1 MKKLLPLTALLSLL
15 PLQMACTHAQPVLA
29 VEEPQAPASPYVEAA
44 TAINATM
51 RANHYAPDELDTP
64 AYAVM
69 EQNLL
74 TLAGQAG
81 SEEEFL
87 SGFKNLW
94 ADGPFSHVT
103 LNKSKYTAE
112 ETAAYLDTLR
122 VGDGANL
129 SWQDDTA
136 ILTVKTMMGTDT
148 IEQIDAAYD
157 EISAHGASRLVIDLR
172 GNGGG
177 AFAMVPL
184 VEHVLVEPLEA
195 GAFVA
200 QSWNAEHDRP
210 PVFSD
215 MEQVAPWTGWSIRSF
230 WSDVTSAPLTRIRL
244 EPRPNA
250 FQGPV
255 FVLID
260 HKTASAAE
268 MAADALQA
276 SGRAVLV
283 GETTAGQLLSQK
295 MFDIP
300 GGYQLSLPIADYYS
314 VATGHIEGHGVTPDV
329 PVEPAL
335 ALQKALEM

>member
-1 MKKLLPLTALLSLL
+1 MRKLFLSSVLLPLL
-15 PLQMACTHAQPVLA
+15 PLQMACTHTQPAAAEEAQVPV
-29 VEEPQAPASPYVEAA
+29 SPYVETAR
-44 TAINATM
+44 AINATM
-51 RANHYAPDELDTP
+51 RANHYAPAELDSS

-69 EQNLL
+69 EEDLL
-74 TLAGQAG
+74 TLAEHAG
-81 SEEEFL
+81 SDEEFL
-87 SGFKNLW
+87 LGFKNLW

-103 LNKSKYTAE
+103 LNRSKYTAE

-122 VGDGANL
+122 VGDGASL
-129 SWQDDTA
+129 SWQGDTA
-136 ILTVKTMMGTDT
+136 ILTVKTMMGIDT
-148 IEQIDAAYD
+148 IEQIDAAYA
-157 EISAHGASRLVIDLR
+157 EIAAHGASRLVIDLR

-184 VEHVLVEPLEA
+184 VEHVLSEPLEA

-200 QSWNAEHDRP
+200 QRWNANHDSGP
-210 PVFSD
+210 TFSD

-230 WSDVTSAPLTRIRL
+230 WSDVTGAPLTRIRL
-244 EPRPNA
+244 EPRPDA

-268 MAADALQA
+268 MAADAFKA
-276 SGRAVLV
+276 SGRAALI
-283 GETTAGQLLSQK
+283 GETTAGQMLSQK

-314 VATGHIEGHGVTPDV
+314 VATGRIEGHGVTPDISI
-329 PVEPAL
+329 EPGL
-335 ALQKALEM
+335 ALEKALEL